1 MQFLTY
7 HEDGVG
13 QGGEAHAGHGA
24 GQQAGHQP
32 PRRGPGEMQLL
43 RGVQVVVL
51 TVLPAR
57 HQQHLETTLFY
68 SRAGNEPLR
77 GLKFYNHREGPII

>member
-24 GQQAGHQP
+24 GQAAGHQP
-32 PRRGPGEMQLL
+32 PGRGPGQRQQLG
-43 RGVQVVVL
+43 GVQVVVV
-51 TVLPAR
+51 TVLAAR
-57 HQQHLETTLFY
+57 HQQHLD
-68 SRAGNEPLR
+68 SGD
-77 GLKFYNHREGPII
+77 

>member
-7 HEDGVG
+7 HEDGIG

-24 GQQAGHQP
+24 GQAAGHQP
-32 PRRGPGEMQLL
+32 PGRGPGERQQL
-43 RGVQVVVL
+43 RGVQVVVV
-51 TVLPAR
+51 TVLAAR
-57 HQQHLETTLFY
+57 HQQHLQTTLFY

-77 GLKFYNHREGPII
+77 GLKF